1 MSEKRPPGAP
11 ARPDYSPLDPCGL
24 FRGFCNWLALKQIGF
39 VFKISAASRGRW
51 FYGKDHASN
60 PSDNNLNAK
69 TLVSGTSTMA
79 FVSLLTF
86 SCLRPSSLFRRQH
99 FYGIDHALCFS
110 ANVVV
115 SSTIGKAFP
124 TIGKIDCRRIVLLF
138 NKIAIVFDHGRQG
151 FADWFCLSANSFVSP
166 PMFLALRLT
175 AGRLR
180 ECFWRFPQRYCDFAD
195 SFGSPPM
202 VL

>member
-1 MSEKRPPGAP
+1 VFSTIVSVSPP
-11 ARPDYSPLDPCGL
+11 
-24 FRGFCNWLALKQIGF
+24 
-39 VFKISAASRGRW
+39 
-51 FYGKDHASN
+51 
-60 PSDNNLNAK
+60 
-69 TLVSGTSTMA
+69 
-79 FVSLLTF
+79 TF
-86 SCLRPSSLFRRQH
+86 LCLRPSSLFRRQH
-99 FYGIDHALCFS
+99 FYGIDHARCFS

-151 FADWFCLSANSFVSP
+151 FADWFCLFANSFVSP

-195 SFGSPPM
+195 VFGASPNGIVTLPM
-202 VL
+202 FLSLRRWFRVFDHCLCLFANVFVSSTLIFASSPTSGRLCGLFCFIDLGCSAL

>member
-1 MSEKRPPGAP
+1 VFSTIVSVSPP
-11 ARPDYSPLDPCGL
+11 
-24 FRGFCNWLALKQIGF
+24 
-39 VFKISAASRGRW
+39 
-51 FYGKDHASN
+51 
-60 PSDNNLNAK
+60 
-69 TLVSGTSTMA
+69 
-79 FVSLLTF
+79 TF
-86 SCLRPSSLFRRQH
+86 SRFRPSSLFRRQH
-99 FYGIDHALCFS
+99 FYGINHGLCFS

-151 FADWFCLSANSFVSP
+151 FADWFCLSANSFASP

-202 VL
+202 VSCLRPSSLALRQCFCVFDPYLCFFANARESPATVFVSSPMVVIPASI

>member
-1 MSEKRPPGAP
+1 
-11 ARPDYSPLDPCGL
+11 
-24 FRGFCNWLALKQIGF
+24 
-39 VFKISAASRGRW
+39 
-51 FYGKDHASN
+51 
-60 PSDNNLNAK
+60 
-69 TLVSGTSTMA
+69 VSSTIVS
-79 FVSLLTF
+79 VSLPTF
-86 SCLRPSSLFRRQH
+86 LCLRPSSLFRRQH

-110 ANVVV
+110 ANFVV

-138 NKIAIVFDHGRQG
+138 NKIAIVFNHGRQG

-180 ECFWRFPQRYCDFAD
+180 ECFWRFPQRYCAFAD
-195 SFGSPPM
+195 VFGSPPM
-202 VL
+202 VSCLRRLSLPLRQCFCVFDHYLCFFANGREAPAIVFVSSPMVVIPASLVFASAIARFSIP